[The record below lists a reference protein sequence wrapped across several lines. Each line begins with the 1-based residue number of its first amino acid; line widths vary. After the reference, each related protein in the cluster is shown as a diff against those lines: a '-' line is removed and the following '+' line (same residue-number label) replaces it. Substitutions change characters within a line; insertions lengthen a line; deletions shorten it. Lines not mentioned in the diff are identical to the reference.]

1 MPCKTATARSSKAA
15 TTEAEGSGGD
25 LPGGPPGG
33 GELPGFSHHSGFH
46 GQYASH
52 GTKPSRMAAAAGRL
66 PVCVAQVDGNGRL
79 RLQATDRVFA
89 MGQACRS

>member
-1 MPCKTATARSSKAA
+1 
-15 TTEAEGSGGD
+15 
-25 LPGGPPGG
+25 
-33 GELPGFSHHSGFH
+33 
-46 GQYASH
+46 
-52 GTKPSRMAAAAGRL
+52 L